1 MINVSETRARD
12 YVLPLVKYAVV
23 IAFSLAAGIALAW
36 YVWPVQWQGALPS
49 DLLGAYKILIVNS
62 LAEDQQISGSDS
74 LSPGAAKILGYI
86 SSDPKLAV
94 NEALG
99 LLRADGHAGLVLD
112 DGEQALIEANL
123 LTLQGMLINGPQTPD
138 GSTLPVSEGGPPPEL
153 IRDNRF
159 IQLFSL
165 LSSFVLVAG
174 LLLVAWR
181 MIVREAATG
190 GNHEPEAVA
199 SMHSEVN
206 LDAGSTLRD
215 QFGKLTGFFVQVRTR
230 LRDIGLTRFGTEDST
245 SEDEA
250 AELEDPEYQEYRE
263 PRPRR

>member
-1 MINVSETRARD
+1 MIHVSDSRVRGFVRPLIK
-12 YVLPLVKYAVV
+12 YVVV

-36 YVWPVQWQGALPS
+36 YAWPVQWQGALPV

-86 SSDPKLAV
+86 ASDPRLAV

-99 LLRADGHAGLVLD
+99 LLRADGNSGLILD
-112 DGEQALIEANL
+112 EGEQELIEANL
-123 LTLQGMLINGPQTPD
+123 LALQGMLIDGPQTPD
-138 GSTLPVSEGGPPPEL
+138 GSALPVSEGSPPPEL
-153 IRDNRF
+153 VRDNRF

-165 LSSFVLVAG
+165 LSSLVLVAG
-174 LLLVAWR
+174 LLFVAWR
-181 MIVREAATG
+181 LIAQEAAAGTEG
-190 GNHEPEAVA
+190 EAVA
-199 SMHSEVN
+199 SMHSDVD
-206 LDAGSTLRD
+206 LGAGGGLRTP
-215 QFGKLTGFFVQVRTR
+215 FGKFTVFLEQARTR
-230 LRDIGLTRFGTEDST
+230 LRDVGLTRFGTEDSA

>member
-1 MINVSETRARD
+1 MIHVSDSRVRGFIRPLIK
-12 YVLPLVKYAVV
+12 YVVV
-23 IAFSLAAGIALAW
+23 IAFSLAAGVALAW
-36 YVWPVQWQGALPS
+36 YVWPVQWQGALPA

-86 SSDPKLAV
+86 ASDPKLAV

-99 LLRADGHAGLVLD
+99 HLRADGSSGLVLD

-123 LTLQGMLINGPQTPD
+123 LALQGMLIDGPQTPD
-138 GSTLPVSEGGPPPEL
+138 GSALPVSEGSPPPEL
-153 IRDNRF
+153 VRDNRF

-165 LSSFVLVAG
+165 LSSLVLVAG
-174 LLLVAWR
+174 LLFVAWR
-181 MIVREAATG
+181 LITQEAAAGTEG
-190 GNHEPEAVA
+190 EAVA
-199 SMHSEVN
+199 SLHSEVD
-206 LDAGSTLRD
+206 LDTGGGLRD
-215 QFGKLTGFFVQVRTR
+215 QFGKVAGFLEWARTR
-230 LRDIGLTRFGTEDST
+230 VRNVGLTRFGTEDSI

>member
-1 MINVSETRARD
+1 MIQVSDARVRGFIRPLIK
-12 YVLPLVKYAVV
+12 YVVV

-36 YVWPVQWQGALPS
+36 YVWPVQWQGALPT

-86 SSDPKLAV
+86 ASDPKLAV

-99 LLRADGHAGLVLD
+99 LLRADGSSGLVLD
-112 DGEQALIEANL
+112 DGEQELIEANL
-123 LTLQGMLINGPQTPD
+123 LALQGLLIDGPQTPD
-138 GSTLPVSEGGPPPEL
+138 GNTLPVAEGGPPPEL

-174 LLLVAWR
+174 LLFVAWR
-181 MIVREAATG
+181 LIAQEAAAGTEG
-190 GNHEPEAVA
+190 EAVA
-199 SMHSEVN
+199 SMHSEVA
-206 LDAGSTLRD
+206 LDEGGSDIRD
-215 QFGKLTGFFVQVRTR
+215 QFGKITGFLERTRTR
-230 LRDIGLTRFGTEDST
+230 LRDVGLTRFGTEDSV

>member
-1 MINVSETRARD
+1 MIHVSDSRVRGYIRPLIK
-12 YVLPLVKYAVV
+12 YVVV

-36 YVWPVQWQGALPS
+36 YVWPVQWQGALPA

-86 SSDPKLAV
+86 ASDPKLAV

-99 LLRADGHAGLVLD
+99 LLRADGSSGLVLD
-112 DGEQALIEANL
+112 DGEQELIETNL
-123 LTLQGMLINGPQTPD
+123 LTLQSVLIDGPQTPD
-138 GSTLPVSEGGPPPEL
+138 GSALPVSERRPPPEL
-153 IRDNRF
+153 VRDNRF

-165 LSSFVLVAG
+165 LSSLVLVAG
-174 LLLVAWR
+174 LLFVAWR
-181 MIVREAATG
+181 LIAQEAAAGTEG
-190 GNHEPEAVA
+190 EAAA
-199 SMHSEVN
+199 SLHSEVD
-206 LDAGSTLRD
+206 LDTGGDPRD
-215 QFGKLTGFFVQVRTR
+215 PFGKVTEFLARTRTR
-230 LRDIGLTRFGTEDST
+230 LRDIGLTRFGTEDSV